1 MRTVGQSRVHRQS
14 RQRHSRWMY
23 QPKHV
28 HKKID
33 WEEVGLWLL
42 AWVTM
47 LVIGFAVGI
56 MWLYS

>member
-1 MRTVGQSRVHRQS
+1 MYMVGQSRVHRKC

-23 QPKHV
+23 QPKHE

-33 WEEVGLWLL
+33 WEEVWLWVT
-42 AWVTM
+42 AWVTVF
-47 LVIGFAVGI
+47 VIGFAVGI